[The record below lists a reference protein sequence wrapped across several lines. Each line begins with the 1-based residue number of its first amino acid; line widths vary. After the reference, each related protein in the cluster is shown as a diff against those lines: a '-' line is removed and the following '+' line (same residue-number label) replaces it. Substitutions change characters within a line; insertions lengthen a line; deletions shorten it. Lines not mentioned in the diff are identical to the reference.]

1 MRVDDIISGE
11 RNTCFIGHIQNQ
23 ISGVFSLCLWFP
35 ENITSGL
42 LPYCTSSLSCS
53 LRSLLIVSNFVI
65 LAFRGSTAFY
75 TSLFTSSDISSWIHS
90 LTAVAILRILSSP
103 MVTWWVI
110 NGLFAVGSVRDS
122 ERSSWDTGVDVAI
135 IWVPGTDSSL
145 DFWGFSRHPKK
156 IWTYHWDSFYFCFS
170 GHFGSNV
177 NVITQWYKY
186 I

>member
-23 ISGVFSLCLWFP
+23 ISGVFSLCLWYTRKYNKWSSPILYEFI
-35 ENITSGL
+35 ELQFEIIVDCFKLCYFGFQRFNSFLYFFIYKFRYLVLNTQFNRSG
-42 LPYCTSSLSCS
+42 S
-53 LRSLLIVSNFVI
+53 
-65 LAFRGSTAFY
+65 
-75 TSLFTSSDISSWIHS
+75 
-90 LTAVAILRILSSP
+90 SSP